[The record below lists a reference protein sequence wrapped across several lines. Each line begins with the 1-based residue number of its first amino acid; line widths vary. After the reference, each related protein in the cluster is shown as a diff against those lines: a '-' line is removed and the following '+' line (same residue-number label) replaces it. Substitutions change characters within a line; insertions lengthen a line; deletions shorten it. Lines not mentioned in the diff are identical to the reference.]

1 MRACGWRCEVHSP
14 DAGWFL
20 SSLRNEIIY
29 SQVCQVTVSHQCLV
43 PFSLSSWSVPSLPPP
58 PSGEV
63 TVPSFTLLVYLNK
76 QHQRKLQVLK
86 VFFGKLLMFSSGVF
100 VINIVGFSNIR
111 SNLLL
116 LKHDEAALRIKHRS
130 HKQPET
136 VIIFRPPGSLKFHRS
151 DFVCCLNWD
160 SGVKTWYIF
169 WFSPLSPLHN
179 KPNHQAT
186 ASTLTTLTLLC
197 KT

>member
-20 SSLRNEIIY
+20 SSLPNEIIY

-43 PFSLSSWSVPSLPPP
+43 PFSLSSLSVPSLPPP

-63 TVPSFTLLVYLNK
+63 TVPSCTVLVYLNKAGPK
-76 QHQRKLQVLK
+76 QHQRKLKVLQ
-86 VFFGKLLMFSSGVF
+86 VFFGKLLKFSWGIF
-100 VINIVGFSNIR
+100 VLNIVGFSNIR
-111 SNLLL
+111 SNSLL
-116 LKHDEAALRIKHRS
+116 LKRDEAALRIKHRS

-160 SGVKTWYIF
+160 SDIF
-169 WFSPLSPLHN
+169 CGIFLIF
-179 KPNHQAT
+179 
-186 ASTLTTLTLLC
+186 STLSTT
-197 KT
+197 

>member
-20 SSLRNEIIY
+20 SSLQNEIIY
-29 SQVCQVTVSHQCLV
+29 SQLCQVTISHQCLV

-58 PSGEV
+58 ASGEV
-63 TVPSFTLLVYLNK
+63 MVPSCTVLVYLNKAGPK
-76 QHQRKLQVLK
+76 QHQRKLQVLQ
-86 VFFGKLLMFSSGVF
+86 VFFGKLLMFSSSIF
-100 VINIVGFSNIR
+100 VINIVGFPDIR

-116 LKHDEAALRIKHRS
+116 LKQDEAALRIKHRS
-130 HKQPET
+130 HKQPGT

-151 DFVCCLNWD
+151 GFVCCLNWD

-169 WFSPLSPLHN
+169 DFLHFLHYIINQTIRQQCPQPL
-179 KPNHQAT
+179 
-186 ASTLTTLTLLC
+186 
-197 KT
+197 